1 MAVAKKPSNLVY
13 GVGDTPPLPITLLN
27 GIQHVGLIAI
37 NLVYPLLIFRVVG
50 APVDAV
56 TNLMA
61 VGMLVLGM
69 ATFLQ
74 VIRLGPVGSGYMCPA
89 TFTATYLG
97 PALLAAKIGGLPMV
111 FGMTLL
117 AGLLEVGVAPLL
129 NRLRPIFPPEISGL
143 VIFMIGLS
151 GGIAGLRS
159 LLAIGVAPVSQAE
172 WWVAGI
178 TLASMIVL
186 NVWGKGTVRMLCALI
201 GLAIGYVA
209 AFATGLIDS
218 QTFSALHATPWI
230 GVPAVSSMSWS
241 FDIALAAPFA
251 IASIAAAMKAAGTIT
266 ICQRMNDADWV
277 RPDMTSVTR
286 GVLADGA
293 GSVIAGLAGSVG
305 VNTSTP
311 AVGLASATGVA
322 SRQVAY
328 AAGAIFLLLSFLPMV
343 TASLAVMPRPV
354 IVAALLFAVSFI
366 IINGMQVIN
375 SRLLDARRTLVI
387 ALSIL
392 AGVAVEVFPTIAA
405 VAPKGLAPIMGSS
418 LVLSTLTALVLNL
431 FFRIGVKKTV
441 RLTLAG
447 TEYESQRIED
457 FFQDESAKWGARPD
471 VARRATFAVCQL
483 VEVLVE
489 SFRRQGPIVIEA
501 SFDEFNFNVRVRY
514 EGERL
519 EFPERRPSDTQI
531 RESEEGMRL
540 LAGYMLRRNA
550 DRVRSE
556 SHNGNVTIHFH
567 FDH

>member
-1 MAVAKKPSNLVY
+1 MVSAKKPSNLVY
-13 GVGDTPPLPITLLN
+13 GLDDAPPLAITLFN

-37 NLVYPLLIFRVVG
+37 NLVYPLLIFRMVD
-50 APVDAV
+50 APVALV

-61 VGMLVLGM
+61 VGMLVLGI

-159 LLAIGVAPVSQAE
+159 LLAIGAAPVSPAE
-172 WWVAGI
+172 WWVGGI
-178 TLASMIVL
+178 TLASMIAL
-186 NVWGKGTVRMLCALI
+186 NVWGKGTARMLCALI
-201 GLAIGYVA
+201 GLAIGYLA
-209 AFATGLIDS
+209 AFAAGLIDS
-218 QTFSALHATPWI
+218 QTFSALPGTPWI
-230 GVPAVSSMSWS
+230 GIPAVSGMSWS
-241 FDIALAAPFA
+241 FDVALAAPFA

-266 ICQRMNDADWV
+266 VCQRMNDANWV

-286 GVLADGA
+286 GVLADGL
-293 GSVIAGLAGSVG
+293 GSVIAGVAGSVG

-311 AVGLASATGVA
+311 AAGLASATGVA

-328 AAGAIFLLLSFLPMV
+328 AAGAIFLLLSFFPMV

-366 IINGMQVIN
+366 LINGVQVIN

-405 VAPKGLAPIMGSS
+405 AAPKGLAPVIGSS
-418 LVLSTLTALVLNL
+418 LVLSTLTAMALNL
-431 FFRIGVKKTV
+431 LFRIGVKKTV
-441 RLTLAG
+441 RLTLTGA
-447 TEYESQRIED
+447 EFESQRIED
-457 FFQDESAKWGARPD
+457 FFQNESAKWGARPD
-471 VARRATFAVCQL
+471 VARCATFAVSQL
-483 VEVLVE
+483 VEVVVE
-489 SFRRQGPIVIEA
+489 NCRRRGPIVIQA
-501 SFDEFNFNVRVRY
+501 SFDEFNFDVSVGY
-514 EGERL
+514 EGKRL
-519 EFPERRPSDTQI
+519 EFPERRPSDAQI

-556 SHNGNVTIHFH
+556 SHNGNVTIYFH

>member
-1 MAVAKKPSNLVY
+1 
-13 GVGDTPPLPITLLN
+13 
-27 GIQHVGLIAI
+27 
-37 NLVYPLLIFRVVG
+37 
-50 APVDAV
+50 
-56 TNLMA
+56 
-61 VGMLVLGM
+61 
-69 ATFLQ
+69 
-74 VIRLGPVGSGYMCPA
+74 
-89 TFTATYLG
+89 
-97 PALLAAKIGGLPMV
+97 
-111 FGMTLL
+111 
-117 AGLLEVGVAPLL
+117 
-129 NRLRPIFPPEISGL
+129 
-143 VIFMIGLS
+143 
-151 GGIAGLRS
+151 LRS

-178 TLASMIVL
+178 TLVSMIVL

-328 AAGAIFLLLSFLPMV
+328 AAGAIFLLRSFLPMV

-457 FFQDESAKWGARPD
+457 FFQNESAKWGARPD

>member
-1 MAVAKKPSNLVY
+1 MASAKKPSNLVY
-13 GVGDTPPLPITLLN
+13 GLGDAPPLGITLFN

-37 NLVYPLLIFRVVG
+37 NLVYPLLIFR
-50 APVDAV
+50 AANTPVALV

-61 VGMLVLGM
+61 VGMLVLGI

-74 VIRLGPVGSGYMCPA
+74 VMRLGPVGSGYMCPA

-97 PALLAAKIGGLPMV
+97 PALLAAKSGGLPML

-159 LLAIGVAPVSQAE
+159 LLAIGATPVSPAE
-172 WWVAGI
+172 WWVGGI
-178 TLASMIVL
+178 TLGSMIAL
-186 NVWGKGTVRMLCALI
+186 NVWGKGTARMLCALI
-201 GLAIGYVA
+201 GLAIGYIA
-209 AFATGLIDS
+209 AFAAGLIDS
-218 QTFSALHATPWI
+218 RTFSALKATSWI
-230 GVPAVSSMSWS
+230 GVPAVSGMSWS

-266 ICQRMNDADWV
+266 VCQRTNDANWV
-277 RPDMTSVTR
+277 RPDMASVTR
-286 GVLADGA
+286 GVLADGL
-293 GSVIAGLAGSVG
+293 GSVIAGIAGSVG

-311 AVGLASATGVA
+311 AVGLASATGVT

-328 AAGAIFLLLSFLPMV
+328 AAGAIFLLLGFFPIV

-392 AGVAVEVFPTIAA
+392 AGVAIEVFPTIAA
-405 VAPKGLAPIMGSS
+405 AAPKGLAPVISSS
-418 LVLSTLTALVLNL
+418 LVLSTLTALALNL
-431 FFRIGVKKTV
+431 LFRIGVKKTV

-447 TEYESQRIED
+447 TEFESQRIED
-457 FFQDESAKWGARPD
+457 FLQNESAKWGARPD
-471 VARRATFAVCQL
+471 VARRATFAICQL
-483 VEVLVE
+483 VEVVVE
-489 SFRRQGPIVIEA
+489 SCRRRGPIEIQA
-501 SFDEFNFNVRVRY
+501 SFDEFNFDVRVGY
-514 EGERL
+514 EGEKL
-519 EFPERRPSDTQI
+519 DFPDRRPLDAQI
-531 RESEEGMRL
+531 RASETGMRL

-556 SHNGNVTIHFH
+556 SQSDHVTIHFH